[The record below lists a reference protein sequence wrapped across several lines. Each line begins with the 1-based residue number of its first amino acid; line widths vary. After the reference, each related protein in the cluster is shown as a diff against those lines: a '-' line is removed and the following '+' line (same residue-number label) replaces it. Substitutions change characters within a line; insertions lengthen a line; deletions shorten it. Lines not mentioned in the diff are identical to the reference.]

1 MASTAHVGESRAL
14 VFPVMCNGYLQL
26 DYSESNTSNY
36 KHNLWG
42 HKDEGFT
49 FEAIVSPYDVNG
61 IGHRTSGQGRLD
73 SIKTPPS
80 PNLSLD
86 DHADTTSNY
95 QSVSYFGSGRNTHKM
110 MLFHNPYFQF
120 YLENTTSSNFNQP
133 AEYKLVCKLISGSK
147 THTIE
152 SDAVITSSNRLKGY
166 YDSGGFYENGGLV
179 STKTQ
184 LSTSANAPN
193 EQATITIGGNLNS
206 FTNTEAVPVTLGTGT
221 IEIDAVPSSVS
232 GAMDTAGSSGTAAT
246 AKITFS
252 TGWSITPM
260 PLIAGGFFTAANN
273 NNAVILRN
281 RQTGTGASANKTYR
295 FFITDTSSSGN
306 FPSAMQGSG
315 AEIKTFSDLV
325 LLGVNLEDLNNA
337 GYVDTDVFVPITGAD
352 GNIKTNAPTR
362 YMLTAAINLVNGSG
376 SNPSSGLDITATT
389 TLPPSGTAPAAD
401 GVITLAQDA
410 VGAAGNNSTTPN
422 TGPVIGSSIAN
433 GGKLAATTFGDNS
446 SDTTIVVG
454 TDATSGTTV
463 DAKITIAMRGTS
475 GSLQTRLFKFVASGV
490 NGQAISGTS
499 PTVYRVRAFSTTN
512 ATATSLRNAINTVFG
527 AHSQFDGTQAAVGT
541 GSNANVVTITS
552 PATGT
557 QSNQSITKTS
567 NYNSVVTIGSNP
579 FSNFVA
585 GSSAVTPTAFITI
598 TDSAGNVVRYKP
610 SKGQNGESTGSTGTE
625 NSGVTYFLNDASS
638 TTNTAT
644 NLRTAIASPNG
655 HAQFSPAMNA
665 SSSSNVVTVSAT
677 APTGSHALA
686 RTSNMTSVTLSSFS
700 GGAGNAFS
708 VSSGEA
714 DGIGAGNQVFNNVGV
729 LVGTVSSVSGNNIT
743 LTAAPATPITS
754 TMYVSQPREAL
765 YLEQLNKV
773 SCSFDKRHVNLYLNN
788 VLVQKKKLD
797 IENFEFDDVDCYIG
811 QDGSNTNTQFMG
823 ELYEVTMHKGL
834 QPCATISTLT
844 PNFGDTLF
852 YYTFGD

>member
-26 DYSESNTSNY
+26 DYSESNTSTY

-133 AEYKLVCKLISGSK
+133 SEYKLVCKLISGSK

-166 YDSGGFYENGGLV
+166 YDSEGFYDNGGLV
-179 STKTQ
+179 SDKTE
-184 LSTSANAPN
+184 LSTSATTAN
-193 EQATITIGGNLNS
+193 EQATITISGSLAS
-206 FTNTEAVPVTLGTGT
+206 FTNTAAVPATLGTATFTVNNQPG
-221 IEIDAVPSSVS
+221 SSHL
-232 GAMDTAGSSGTAAT
+232 DTPTSSGTPP
-246 AKITFS
+246 
-252 TGWSITPM
+252 TGSITVDS
-260 PLIAGGFFTAANN
+260 LSATECFSEFAEENSGLENVLEDAVNDKSIKIFNDGTTAA
-273 NNAVILRN
+273 
-281 RQTGTGASANKTYR
+281 
-295 FFITDTSSSGN
+295 DT
-306 FPSAMQGSG
+306 F
-315 AEIKTFSDLV
+315 
-325 LLGVNLEDLNNA
+325 
-337 GYVDTDVFVPITGAD
+337 VFVPIASNNMGSARTGDNLATLLT
-352 GNIKTNAPTR
+352 GTVGTPSGILPTSGIPNNNIYIFEITNNTVGGAWQNTDNLQTVIGTNSVSANLTGLNLYSNSVSGKTLNLTTIVGTSTSTLASYNNTITRGSTLANNVSVSGMSGGVNA
-362 YMLTAAINLVNGSG
+362 ASG
-376 SNPSSGLDITATT
+376 SNVNYYMTVQLRNSIGNLVTKYFKFFNT
-389 TLPPSGTAPAAD
+389 GTN
-401 GVITLAQDA
+401 GA
-410 VGAAGNNSTTPN
+410 VNNSTTSVSPTHIVRVGGN
-422 TGPVIGSSIAN
+422 TNNTASNLSSAI
-433 GGKLAATTFGDNS
+433 NS
-446 SDTTIVVG
+446 
-454 TDATSGTTV
+454 AFSGTNFAGPQASV
-463 DAKITIAMRGTS
+463 S
-475 GSLQTRLFKFVASGV
+475 G
-490 NGQAISGTS
+490 
-499 PTVYRVRAFSTTN
+499 
-512 ATATSLRNAINTVFG
+512 
-527 AHSQFDGTQAAVGT
+527 
-541 GSNANVVTITS
+541 
-552 PATGT
+552 
-557 QSNQSITKTS
+557 
-567 NYNSVVTIGSNP
+567 SVVTVTSPSTSNVANQALGRVSNYSTIVSVSGSQ
-579 FSNFVA
+579 FGDYVA
-585 GSSAVTPTAFITI
+585 ATPAVTPTAFITI
-598 TDSAGNVVRYKP
+598 TDSAGNAIKYKP
-610 SKGQNGESTGSTGTE
+610 SKGHNGESTGSTGTE

-644 NLRTAIASPNG
+644 NLRTAIASANG

-665 SSSSNVVTVSAT
+665 SSSSNVVTVTAT

-686 RTSNMTSVTLSSFS
+686 RTSNMSSQVTLSSFS
-700 GGAGNAFS
+700 GGSGNSFT

-714 DGIGAGNQVFNNVGV
+714 DGVGAGNQVFNNAGV

-743 LTAAPATPITS
+743 LTASPATPITS

-788 VLVQKKKLD
+788 VLVQKKRLD

-823 ELYEVTMHKGL
+823 ELYEVSMHKGL